1 MIYDDIFV
9 PSITG
14 AITAFLGWIVGK
26 RKENLDVN
34 ASEIANTKEI
44 IAMWKVTAEDMS
56 AKVKELS
63 DKVDALTTEVQ
74 NLRGENAELKLK
86 LGLDESQP
94 NKSRRP
100 KIDKTI

>member
-34 ASEIANTKEI
+34 ASEIANTKE
-44 IAMWKVTAEDMS
+44 S
-56 AKVKELS
+56 
-63 DKVDALTTEVQ
+63 
-74 NLRGENAELKLK
+74 LRCGK
-86 LGLDESQP
+86 
-94 NKSRRP
+94 
-100 KIDKTI
+100 